1 GPAAKAVVG
10 GTTVQVQSAPW
21 AVFIR
26 QVSAFG
32 VGLCGGSIVDSLH
45 VLTAAH
51 CVYDSHGGLA
61 SVTSITVRAGISNYA
76 TPLGSDLEQTRGVSS
91 LRVHPGYQW
100 STSSSPD
107 DVALLALS
115 APLDFSGP

>member
-1 GPAAKAVVG
+1 MTRLAPILAVAAVFACSFAGPAAKAVVG

-51 CVYDSHGGLA
+51 CVRGANGAGYAAPS
-61 SVTSITVRAGISNYA
+61 SVHALFHTDGNWAGT
-76 TPLGSDLEQTRGVSS
+76 TPRTPWGDCT
-91 LRVHPGYQW
+91 
-100 STSSSPD
+100 TN
-107 DVALLALS
+107 
-115 APLDFSGP
+115 